1 MRANVANAV
10 KPFINPAMRSLL
22 VATLCLLAMAAVE
35 AGPAH
40 CTFRVHLVANKND
53 GPTFAQPVRSLS
65 GQEVFI
71 EKTAWLS
78 ERDVKA
84 YYPYRAAD
92 GSYAALLQLDDHGRT
107 VLDTLSVEHRG
118 SFLYLFL
125 NGRPMTELQIDRRVR
140 DGKIYLGSG
149 LTEADIK
156 LMNKDWK
163 LIGGR
168 KQKE

>member
-1 MRANVANAV
+1 MRSQLLAAL
-10 KPFINPAMRSLL
+10 ILLLAMRS
-22 VATLCLLAMAAVE
+22 
-35 AGPAH
+35 AGGSHH
-40 CTFRVHLVANKND
+40 CVFRVHVEANAND
-53 GPTFAQPVRSLS
+53 GSVFAQPIRSIT
-65 GQEVFI
+65 GRNVFI

-92 GSYAALLQLDDHGRT
+92 GSYGALLQLDDHCRT
-107 VLDTLSVEHRG
+107 VLDTLSVERRG
-118 SFLYLFL
+118 SYLFVFM
-125 NGRPMTELQIDRRVR
+125 NGRPLTELQMYRRVS
-140 DGKIYLGSG
+140 DGKLYLASG

-168 KQKE
+168 KKK